1 MRKEY
6 DDEDEIPERRH
17 SSGKKKKKFGWV
29 NVLTILLVVVLVVLV
44 GVYAVINHYYSKSN
58 YVSDDKITIN
68 KSTEVE
74 TESTGLTDEET
85 DALQSEILNETQD
98 IELPN
103 NSNVYNILLI
113 GVDRRDKT
121 WYGNSDSMILLSVNK
136 DTKQIHMTSFMRD
149 LYANIPDVGVKKLNA
164 ACAYGGGPLVVRTIE
179 DNYKL
184 PIDNYASVD
193 FDSMIDIIDAVGGI
207 ELSRVMMRYVWQ
219 TTIST
224 KCASFAMQMHPH
236 ISIRQAAISTWTVIR
251 RLHMHEFVTS
261 ETRIIREPSAR
272 ERY

>member
-103 NSNVYNILLI
+103 NNNVYNILLI

-224 KCASFAMQMHPH
+224 KCASFAMQMLPP
-236 ISIRQAAISTWTVIR
+236 ISIQQAAISTWTVIR

>member
-85 DALQSEILNETQD
+85 DALQSEILNET
-98 IELPN
+98 
-103 NSNVYNILLI
+103 
-113 GVDRRDKT
+113 
-121 WYGNSDSMILLSVNK
+121 
-136 DTKQIHMTSFMRD
+136 
-149 LYANIPDVGVKKLNA
+149 LN
-164 ACAYGGGPLVVRTIE
+164 
-179 DNYKL
+179 
-184 PIDNYASVD
+184 
-193 FDSMIDIIDAVGGI
+193 F
-207 ELSRVMMRYVWQ
+207 Q
-219 TTIST
+219 TTIT
-224 KCASFAMQMHPH
+224 CQH
-236 ISIRQAAISTWTVIR
+236 
-251 RLHMHEFVTS
+251 
-261 ETRIIREPSAR
+261 SADR
-272 ERY
+272 C

>member
-29 NVLTILLVVVLVVLV
+29 NVLTILLVVVLIVLV

-179 DNYKL
+179 DNYKKNRKD
-184 PIDNYASVD
+184 IDPAKLLLFLSGRTAS
-193 FDSMIDIIDAVGGI
+193 
-207 ELSRVMMRYVWQ
+207 
-219 TTIST
+219 
-224 KCASFAMQMHPH
+224 
-236 ISIRQAAISTWTVIR
+236 
-251 RLHMHEFVTS
+251 
-261 ETRIIREPSAR
+261 
-272 ERY
+272 

>member
-85 DALQSEILNETQD
+85 RTFAEGLMMTLNKYARD
-98 IELPN
+98 IM
-103 NSNVYNILLI
+103 VQY
-113 GVDRRDKT
+113 
-121 WYGNSDSMILLSVNK
+121 
-136 DTKQIHMTSFMRD
+136 
-149 LYANIPDVGVKKLNA
+149 
-164 ACAYGGGPLVVRTIE
+164 
-179 DNYKL
+179 
-184 PIDNYASVD
+184 
-193 FDSMIDIIDAVGGI
+193 
-207 ELSRVMMRYVWQ
+207 
-219 TTIST
+219 
-224 KCASFAMQMHPH
+224 
-236 ISIRQAAISTWTVIR
+236 
-251 RLHMHEFVTS
+251 
-261 ETRIIREPSAR
+261 
-272 ERY
+272 

>member
-1 MRKEY
+1 M
-6 DDEDEIPERRH
+6 
-17 SSGKKKKKFGWV
+17 
-29 NVLTILLVVVLVVLV
+29 LTILLVVVLVVLV

-136 DTKQIHMTSFMRD
+136 DTKQIHMYLDEFRAKAAGANLIQAQRDCFGAHTYVQMTHTSIGALFSD
-149 LYANIPDVGVKKLNA
+149 TVG
-164 ACAYGGGPLVVRTIE
+164 
-179 DNYKL
+179 
-184 PIDNYASVD
+184 
-193 FDSMIDIIDAVGGI
+193 
-207 ELSRVMMRYVWQ
+207 
-219 TTIST
+219 
-224 KCASFAMQMHPH
+224 
-236 ISIRQAAISTWTVIR
+236 
-251 RLHMHEFVTS
+251 
-261 ETRIIREPSAR
+261 
-272 ERY
+272 

>member
-103 NSNVYNILLI
+103 NNNVYNILLI

-193 FDSMIDIIDAVGGI
+193 FDSMIDIIDAVG
-207 ELSRVMMRYVWQ
+207 ESSFPRVMMRYVWQ

>member
-103 NSNVYNILLI
+103 NNNVYNILLI

-121 WYGNSDSMILLSVNK
+121 WYGNSDSMILMSINK

-164 ACAYGGGPLVVRTIE
+164 ACAYGGGPRPRSQSCRAGPQ
-179 DNYKL
+179 K
-184 PIDNYASVD
+184 
-193 FDSMIDIIDAVGGI
+193 
-207 ELSRVMMRYVWQ
+207 SR
-219 TTIST
+219 
-224 KCASFAMQMHPH
+224 PH
-236 ISIRQAAISTWTVIR
+236 R
-251 RLHMHEFVTS
+251 RLRRRSRPAKTQPRPAGRGLRGS
-261 ETRIIREPSAR
+261 P
-272 ERY
+272 RYS